1 MKKLR
6 EILYVFLFCVPFAIV
21 VYIVA
26 HIGVLIY
33 IIYKMTNPN
42 NIEVKDFIELSP
54 SAEHQQ
60 QMYSEEDMR
69 EAFENGVG
77 SGKYQAEY
85 GDNAKGSMNFEYFIE
100 QFKKK

>member
-1 MKKLR
+1 MKNKETLEEAVERCFEEMKSLNPKGGIR
-6 EILYVFLFCVPFAIV
+6 E
-21 VYIVA
+21 
-26 HIGVLIY
+26 
-33 IIYKMTNPN
+33 
-42 NIEVKDFIELSP
+42 FIRL
-54 SAEHQQ
+54 AVNFGAKWQQ
-60 QMYSEEDMR
+60 ERMYSEEDMR